1 MILTLLFALFQQAP
15 ELTSPLGKALYAN
28 PDTPKLAEAR
38 KIYESDQGNA
48 DHLFALA
55 RAHDDSW
62 QFRRSI
68 ELYSQGMERFPN
80 DFRFP
85 RYRGHRY
92 ISMRQ
97 FPKAIAD
104 LERAR
109 KLASSGFDVAYHLG
123 LAHYLNGDFKQAA
136 REYGRCLELAGHP
149 VKKGNLPPAVR
160 SCTELD
166 EDDNSRIAL
175 AEWQYRALLRAG
187 DKPNAAALL
196 GAIREGMKVSTNGAY
211 YRTLL
216 YYKGLMKQDEILPKP
231 NSADSNA
238 FPTIAYG
245 IALHHQLEGRKQAAC
260 DLYRQIVEERAWSA
274 FGYIAAEAELARGAC
289 R

>member
-1 MILTLLFALFQQAP
+1 MLLFFLFALFQLP
-15 ELTSPLGKALYAN
+15 ELTSPLGKALHAN

-38 KIYESDQGNA
+38 KAYDTDPSNA
-48 DHLFALA
+48 DHLFGLA

-68 ELYSQGMERFPN
+68 ELYTRGMERFPN

-92 ISMRQ
+92 ISIRQ
-97 FPKAIAD
+97 FEKAIAD
-104 LERAR
+104 LEGAR
-109 KLASSGFDVAYHLG
+109 KLASSSFDVAYHLG
-123 LAHYLNGDFKQAA
+123 LAHYLNGGFKQAA
-136 REYGRCLELAGHP
+136 EAYGRCLEMMGQP
-149 VKKGNLPPAVR
+149 EKKGNLPASVR
-160 SCTELD
+160 SCVEIDQD
-166 EDDNSRIAL
+166 ENSRIAIL
-175 AEWQYRALLRAG
+175 EWQYRALLRSGEKQKAAG
-187 DKPNAAALL
+187 LL
-196 GAIREGMKVSTNGAY
+196 AGVRQGMKVTTNGAY

-216 YYKGLMKQDEILPKP
+216 FYKGLVKQDEILPKP
-231 NSADSNA
+231 NAPDGNA
-238 FPTIAYG
+238 FPTIGYG